1 MREICTLAC
10 ASSSVG
16 SPSSSMLVFFSLT
29 YRNLH
34 RHVALGLGINSA
46 LKLMLR
52 RHGRWYAACG
62 FQIDHDAV
70 LREDQ
75 VEVADHR
82 DRPALALGGDADL
95 FLRMLFV
102 FRELRLAELH
112 QLFDGELRHRLDAPA
127 LGAGLFVADRK
138 ALVELFK
145 CLVDRGCL
153 AVAHQDLHDCVFAQ
167 QMPSA
172 RGLVPIGVLRPNKY
186 DTTQTSAWAIGRS
199 AASRDAQALSCS
211 ARVLFSFS
219 FKASMFKF

>member
-1 MREICTLAC
+1 
-10 ASSSVG
+10 
-16 SPSSSMLVFFSLT
+16 MLVFFSLT
-29 YRNLH
+29 YRNAP
-34 RHVALGLGINSA
+34 HVALGLGINSP
-46 LKLMLR
+46 LKLMLS

-102 FRELRLAELH
+102 FWELRLAELH
-112 QLFDGELRHRLDAPA
+112 QLLDGELRHRLDAPA
-127 LGAGLFVADRK
+127 LGAGLVVADRK

-153 AVAHQDLHDCVFAQ
+153 TVAHQDLHDCVFDTDPTPGGWSHRRAPAEQ
-167 QMPSA
+167 VRHHPDIWC
-172 RGLVPIGVLRPNKY
+172 IGVQVDARRRQMVDVVLDKAVRNLRHAP
-186 DTTQTSAWAIGRS
+186 
-199 AASRDAQALSCS
+199 
-211 ARVLFSFS
+211 
-219 FKASMFKF
+219 